1 MNFEEWFALEE
12 KELKKFGLGY
22 KAIQRLRDRYKKAWD
37 ASRINLTED
46 PGRLEESKTV
56 S

>member
-12 KELKKFGLGY
+12 KELKKVGLGY

-37 ASRINLTED
+37 ASRINLIED
-46 PGRLEESKTV
+46 PGRLGESKTV